1 MLLNDVHDEQ
11 QRLAYLLGGSI
22 ELHKGSGHW
31 TGAMVGVVSTAAL
44 LVTLLW
50 LLSQIILS

>member
-22 ELHKGSGHW
+22 ELHRGSGHW
-31 TGAMVGVVSTAAL
+31 TGAMAGVVFTAAL
-44 LVTLLW
+44 LVMLLW
-50 LLSQIILS
+50 LLSQLVLP